1 MRRLS
6 EPNEGMKEIADEI
19 NKPREDSR
27 AQAAALVK
35 AANQIAKT
43 NERLLR
49 LNKEW
54 DSEGL
59 PKERVA

>member
-19 NKPREDSR
+19 NKLREDSR